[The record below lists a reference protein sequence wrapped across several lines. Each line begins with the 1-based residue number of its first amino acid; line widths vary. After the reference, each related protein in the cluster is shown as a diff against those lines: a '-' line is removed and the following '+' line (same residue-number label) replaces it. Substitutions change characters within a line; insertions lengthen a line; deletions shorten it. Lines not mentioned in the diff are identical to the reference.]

1 MKTKLTLTIDSQ
13 LIPRA
18 KRYARARGVSLSSV
32 VEEAL
37 RTLASDES
45 PSFVERWR
53 GQFEA
58 AAKDEGSSPGPMAQ
72 KGTETPELNEAIALV
87 ASREQG
93 YRQQGQ

>member
-1 MKTKLTLTIDSQ
+1 MKNKLTLTIEAQ

-37 RTLASDES
+37 ERLAADES

-53 GQFEA
+53 GRFEA
-58 AAKDEGSSPGPMAQ
+58 ASKDDERFR
-72 KGTETPELNEAIALV
+72 AL
-87 ASREQG
+87 AEK
-93 YRQQGQ
+93 YL